1 MITGGKN
8 VKDGVKVGMSWG
20 EVVSFGRGR
29 VGAWVVGAA
38 VLATVAGMGGGD
50 AWGQAAG
57 GTVAGGG
64 PATLPVRPRVDSVL
78 AGLNVEGVRVVGNAQ
93 TSASVILNSVR
104 TREGEPFDPVTV
116 EEDYQRIF
124 RLRRFSNV
132 EAKVEPTAAG
142 GVVVVFTVVEQRTIA
157 SLSFLGNAAVATPL
171 IRDVV
176 DVREGESIDRFR
188 IALAKQNIERL
199 YKEKNFPFSSVE
211 VDEEKL
217 ASQGELVFTIVEGP
231 NVRIRRVSFPG
242 NQSFEKGTLLK
253 QIRTR
258 SWIFVFRNGRLDFE
272 QLEDDVGALRRFY
285 ESKGFFDVRVG
296 RRLRFS
302 PDLSQAQVD
311 FVIDEGKRYVV
322 EKVTFEG
329 NKTVEDAA
337 LRANLRLNAGDFYD
351 REIEQRD
358 VRQMVK
364 VFSPFGFIFQP
375 QSDNPEYLRISPQ
388 AVFQKEAGK
397 VELVYRI
404 SEGKP
409 FRVGRILVKGN
420 AQSMDKL
427 VLREMRVQP
436 GQLYNSSELTDA
448 VERIRA
454 TPYFQNATITPVGG
468 DPNYR
473 DVLVE
478 VTERQFRSFNVG
490 AGVNSNGGVG
500 GNLTFEHRNFDIGQ
514 LPPSAGDIFTDRAFT
529 GAGQRFR
536 VSLEPGTE
544 FSNASVLFSEPFLFD
559 SKYSL
564 TTEAYLR
571 DRIRPDW
578 RETRVGGRVTV
589 GRRLDFQNSIS
600 ATIRAEDVR
609 VWDIDDQPIRA
620 PEVLDLNGHSL
631 ITTYSLS
638 YTRDTTN
645 RGNLPSKGYTF
656 RTTVEQAAPPGEFDF
671 TKVSASWDQY
681 FLLYEDL
688 LDRKTIFSL
697 RGDTGYIFGNAP
709 FFERFYAG
717 GIGSVRGFRFR
728 GISPRAGLDD
738 DAVGG
743 DFAMTVSGEV
753 SYPLAGE
760 FLRGVVFVDTGTVQ
774 RDVTLGTYRAAVGTG
789 LRLFLPFFGS
799 APFALDF
806 AAPLSEDREDET
818 QIVSFSFGFNP

>member
-50 AWGQAAG
+50 AWGQAAS
-57 GTVAGGG
+57 GTGAGGG

>member
-1 MITGGKN
+1 
-8 VKDGVKVGMSWG
+8 
-20 EVVSFGRGR
+20 
-29 VGAWVVGAA
+29 
-38 VLATVAGMGGGD
+38 
-50 AWGQAAG
+50 
-57 GTVAGGG
+57 
-64 PATLPVRPRVDSVL
+64 VDSVL

-329 NKTVEDAA
+329 NKTVEDTA

-514 LPPSAGDIFTDRAFT
+514 LPPSAGDLFTDRAFT

-600 ATIRAEDVR
+600 GTIRAEDVR

>member
-57 GTVAGGG
+57 GTGAGGG

-272 QLEDDVGALRRFY
+272 QLEDDVGALRRYY

-329 NKTVEDAA
+329 NKTVEDTA

-514 LPPSAGDIFTDRAFT
+514 LPPSAGDLFTDRAFT

-600 ATIRAEDVR
+600 GTIRAEDVR

>member
-8 VKDGVKVGMSWG
+8 VNDGVKVGMSWG

-50 AWGQAAG
+50 AWGQAAS
-57 GTVAGGG
+57 GTGAGGG

-329 NKTVEDAA
+329 NKTVEDTA

-697 RGDTGYIFGNAP
+697 RGDTGHIFGNAP